1 MSFRFPFP
9 VPPDPWSHREEE
21 ITLARVNSSPRNART
36 APGAEANGSASSRK
50 DASGDSATSAPAPL
64 PQKRWIFAD
73 PVAFRYLGDD
83 PAVTVVERRRV
94 LRGYELYLVEQWAC
108 SRESPT
114 LVIVTY
120 TGDARHTVVAGV
132 LGVPADE
139 TAWSPRL
146 RLYFESIQQYHARP
160 KETGEGELMVT
171 NLSSFPSALTVI
183 PVPDGDIRTHRKL
196 FIVNEDLKRLGC
208 SGRSGM
214 SLTDP
219 TPATQAKFYQL
230 FRTSDRPPFFESV
243 LELVKLCQTA
253 LFLFGKLEFAYV
265 DGLLCDKTETAIG
278 NWWTEVGAEYYNI
291 EPTDGILGPTTVAAL
306 LGMLAGARNRLHY
319 LGAPVAK
326 DVFDIDC
333 TKRGISW
340 FQRSQ
345 KLEKTRR
352 LDRQTVLKLH
362 SVTAKAAAGEGWGV
376 QKAVK
381 STVAEIGGKRGELV
395 IGLVGGR
402 DKGAI
407 GDIETLDISK
417 FVDLVS
423 GERAKWLW
431 LGKPKRAALESNEKT
446 PDMSAILFGEK
457 EAKEG
462 AVTPSRRVQSLPLEE
477 EVQRTKEEP
486 ANTLHPVQTP
496 IQAATMNDAVLGEK
510 DPSRRGVFK
519 SVAGRVSDARS
530 GLGRIKDTIGGS
542 RRGHASRPSR
552 DDFSDGGYATPS
564 TSALQQN
571 SALSPPPVGINRAFT
586 WKNKPEEYLN
596 SFKKEAEQANET
608 EKGAAEGDDDQQVAD
623 PPSRVGSEWS
633 HAVSEPIKEEDNDD
647 AQPSVVGSTIE
658 TDLLGPFEAE
668 RGENIEAAFLQRR
681 HSIEYST
688 PSRRPAISEAR
699 WPRRLSFGDAE
710 EAVLRWEEITSLLPD
725 TAPPHDPL
733 VALKQQ
739 ASVAELARALYGSI
753 HSISNHLSPWVVT
766 KVEAIEALDAHY
778 TREHEEIQGLYYQLS
793 EAYQRVKQGS
803 SELIASERGRLT
815 EAIREVEVLAARL
828 DYEVNALGGKVG
840 DVEDGVLVFERQVE
854 DVEARAEELKAT
866 LETEGWLHWFVR
878 TLTGI
883 GTGPNITRGVAEAVP
898 PR

>member
-1 MSFRFPFP
+1 
-9 VPPDPWSHREEE
+9 
-21 ITLARVNSSPRNART
+21 
-36 APGAEANGSASSRK
+36 
-50 DASGDSATSAPAPL
+50 
-64 PQKRWIFAD
+64 
-73 PVAFRYLGDD
+73 
-83 PAVTVVERRRV
+83 
-94 LRGYELYLVEQWAC
+94 
-108 SRESPT
+108 
-114 LVIVTY
+114 
-120 TGDARHTVVAGV
+120 
-132 LGVPADE
+132 
-139 TAWSPRL
+139 
-146 RLYFESIQQYHARP
+146 
-160 KETGEGELMVT
+160 MVT

-230 FRTSDRPPFFESV
+230 YRTSDRTPFFESV

-253 LFLFGKLEFAYV
+253 LFLFGKLEFEYV

-278 NWWTEVGAEYYNI
+278 NWWTEVGAEYYNV

-326 DVFDIDC
+326 DMFDIDC

-340 FQRSQ
+340 FQRAQ

-395 IGLVGGR
+395 IGMVGGR

-431 LGKPKRAALESNEKT
+431 HGKPKRTAPEQGEKT
-446 PDMSAILFGEK
+446 PDMGAILFGDK
-457 EAKEG
+457 DAKEG
-462 AVTPSRRVQSLPLEE
+462 AVTPSKRALSLPLEE
-477 EVQRTKEEP
+477 DVQRTKDEP
-486 ANTLHPVQTP
+486 ANALHPVQTP
-496 IQAATMNDAVLGEK
+496 IQAATMNDAVMGEK
-510 DPSRRGVFK
+510 DPLRRGVFK

-530 GLGRIKDTIGGS
+530 GLGRIKDTIGGN

-552 DDFSDGGYATPS
+552 DDFSDGGYASPGIS
-564 TSALQQN
+564 MLAQN
-571 SALSPPPVGINRAFT
+571 SAALTSPVGVNRAFT

-596 SFKKEAEQANET
+596 SSKKEAEQANEA
-608 EKGAAEGDDDQQVAD
+608 EKGAAEVDDDQLAVD

-633 HAVSEPIKEEDNDD
+633 HGISEPIKEEGNDA
-647 AQPSVVGSTIE
+647 AQPSVVGSTTE
-658 TDLLGPFEAE
+658 KDLLGPFEAE
-668 RGENIEAAFLQRR
+668 RGDNTEATFLQRR
-681 HSIEYST
+681 HSIVLST
-688 PSRRPAISEAR
+688 PSRRLAISEAR

-710 EAVLRWEEITSLLPD
+710 EAVLRWEEVTSLLPD
-725 TAPPHDPL
+725 GVTPLDPV

-739 ASVAELARALYGSI
+739 AGLAELARALYGSI
-753 HSISNHLSPWVVT
+753 HAISNDVSPWVLT

-803 SELIASERGRLT
+803 SELIATERGRVT

-828 DYEVNALGGKVG
+828 DYEVDALGGKVG

-866 LETEGWLHWFVR
+866 LETEGWMHWFVR

-883 GTGPNITRGVAEAVP
+883 GTGPNITREVGEAVP
-898 PR
+898 PT

>member
-21 ITLARVNSSPRNART
+21 VTLARVNSSPRNART
-36 APGAEANGSASSRK
+36 ASGAEVNGSASSRK

-64 PQKRWIFAD
+64 PQKEMDFCRLRG
-73 PVAFRYLGDD
+73 FRYLEDD
-83 PAVTVVERRRV
+83 PAVIGVERRRV
-94 LRGYELYLVEQWAC
+94 LRAYELYLAEQWAC
-108 SRESPT
+108 FRESPNT
-114 LVIVTY
+114 
-120 TGDARHTVVAGV
+120 RH
-132 LGVPADE
+132 
-139 TAWSPRL
+139 SH
-146 RLYFESIQQYHARP
+146 QYHARP
-160 KETGEGELMVT
+160 KETDE
-171 NLSSFPSALTVI
+171 
-183 PVPDGDIRTHRKL
+183 DG
-196 FIVNEDLKRLGC
+196 N
-208 SGRSGM
+208 S
-214 SLTDP
+214 
-219 TPATQAKFYQL
+219 
-230 FRTSDRPPFFESV
+230 
-243 LELVKLCQTA
+243 
-253 LFLFGKLEFAYV
+253 
-265 DGLLCDKTETAIG
+265 IG

-306 LGMLAGARNRLHY
+306 LGMLSGARNRLHY

-431 LGKPKRAALESNEKT
+431 LGKPKRTALESNEKT

-462 AVTPSRRVQSLPLEE
+462 LVTPSRRVQSLPLEE

-486 ANTLHPVQTP
+486 ANALHPVQTP

-571 SALSPPPVGINRAFT
+571 SALSAPPVGINRAFT

-596 SFKKEAEQANET
+596 SFKKEAEQANEI

-647 AQPSVVGSTIE
+647 AQPQ
-658 TDLLGPFEAE
+658 E

-710 EAVLRWEEITSLLPD
+710 EAVLRWEEVTGLLPD

-739 ASVAELARALYGSI
+739 AGVAELARALYGSI
-753 HSISNHLSPWVVT
+753 YSISNHISPWVVT
-766 KVEAIEALDAHY
+766 KVGAIEALDAHY

-898 PR
+898 PDRGSCIAWLFSFCLLRHWIPFMGETLNDDYFFWIQLRVVTYFS

>member
-36 APGAEANGSASSRK
+36 ASGAEVNGSASSRK

-73 PVAFRYLGDD
+73 PVAFRYLEDD

-146 RLYFESIQQYHARP
+146 RLYFKSIQQYHARP
-160 KETGEGELMVT
+160 KETDEGELMVT

-253 LFLFGKLEFAYV
+253 LFLFGKLEFEYV

-306 LGMLAGARNRLHY
+306 LGMLTGARNRLHY

-486 ANTLHPVQTP
+486 ANALHPVQTP

-552 DDFSDGGYATPS
+552 DDFSDGG
-564 TSALQQN
+564 
-571 SALSPPPVGINRAFT
+571 
-586 WKNKPEEYLN
+586 
-596 SFKKEAEQANET
+596 
-608 EKGAAEGDDDQQVAD
+608 
-623 PPSRVGSEWS
+623 
-633 HAVSEPIKEEDNDD
+633 
-647 AQPSVVGSTIE
+647 
-658 TDLLGPFEAE
+658 
-668 RGENIEAAFLQRR
+668 
-681 HSIEYST
+681 
-688 PSRRPAISEAR
+688 PAISEAR

-739 ASVAELARALYGSI
+739 AGIAELARALYGSI
-753 HSISNHLSPWVVT
+753 YSISNHISPWVVT

>member
-431 LGKPKRAALESNEKT
+431 LGKPKRTALESNEKT

-510 DPSRRGVFK
+510 DPSRRG
-519 SVAGRVSDARS
+519 
-530 GLGRIKDTIGGS
+530 
-542 RRGHASRPSR
+542 
-552 DDFSDGGYATPS
+552 
-564 TSALQQN
+564 
-571 SALSPPPVGINRAFT
+571 
-586 WKNKPEEYLN
+586 EYLN